1 MLAHHDALNSES
13 SGTPNG
19 ALTAALDFMAAS
31 AVQPLAGDDAP
42 ATARTGQRIG
52 EWKIVRP
59 LGSGGM
65 GEVFEARRADGS
77 FEGRAAIK
85 LLKRGMDSA
94 AVLQRLAQE
103 RQALARLNHP
113 HIARLFDAGAT
124 DEGPPYFVMECM
136 EGVPIDEA
144 AQGRPLEA
152 RIALFLQLT
161 DAVAYAHRSLL
172 EHRDLKPGNVLAT
185 PEAQVK
191 LLDFGI
197 AKALDPLD
205 GTDADTTVGTARPFR
220 SNYASPERVRGEPVT
235 TATDFYSL
243 GVLLYQ
249 LLTDVRPTG
258 RLATTPAEAAR
269 SVLEDVPARPSSL
282 PADLVADPHWLAT
295 RKRLEGD
302 LDNLLMKALEKPV
315 GRRYASVDAL
325 AAAVSGAAAAVLALT
340 AGLGVAAWQGH
351 EARVARDE
359 AQRRLA
365 DIRSITRD
373 LVFRFGDAVSYL
385 PGGMKVEEDMLQDVL
400 RSLDRLASSPDRD
413 PALLADVAT
422 TYARLAELQGNDQ
435 ALSLGK
441 PEAARI
447 NTDKAIA
454 IATDLLPRR
463 RDDWKPAQWTARAH
477 GTRSQVLRGQDKPRE
492 GIAELDLG
500 AAVLARADLSNA
512 DDLGRVGVPA
522 QRATMLIPEA
532 QLLEQLAQRD
542 NTAPTEALRK
552 LDDAEA
558 VLRPLFDQR
567 PMLERPDL
575 AGRPARRTQVVC
587 RCAEADRRGRRRAR
601 PGACAHGA
609 ARPGLGRREGN
620 AATQAR
626 RRRLRPRHLGLE

>member
-1 MLAHHDALNSES
+1 
-13 SGTPNG
+13 
-19 ALTAALDFMAAS
+19 
-31 AVQPLAGDDAP
+31 
-42 ATARTGQRIG
+42 
-52 EWKIVRP
+52 
-59 LGSGGM
+59 
-65 GEVFEARRADGS
+65 
-77 FEGRAAIK
+77 
-85 LLKRGMDSA
+85 
-94 AVLQRLAQE
+94 
-103 RQALARLNHP
+103 
-113 HIARLFDAGAT
+113 
-124 DEGPPYFVMECM
+124 MECV

-172 EHRDLKPGNVLAT
+172 EHRDLKPGNVLVT

-220 SNYASPERVRGEPVT
+220 PNYASPERVRGEPVT

-269 SVLEDVPARPSSL
+269 SVLEDVSARPSSL

-315 GRRYASVDAL
+315 ERRYASVDAL
-325 AAAVSGAAAAVLALT
+325 AAAVSGAAAAVLALA

-385 PGGMKVEEDMLQDVL
+385 PGGMKVKEDMLQDVL

-447 NTDKAIA
+447 NIDNAIA

-463 RDDWKPAQWTARAH
+463 RDDWKLAQWTARAH

-522 QRATMLIPEA
+522 QRATMLILEA

-587 RCAEADRRGRRRAR
+587 RCAEPDRRGRRRAR

>member
-31 AVQPLAGDDAP
+31 AMQPLADDDAP

-77 FEGRAAIK
+77 FEGRAANK

-124 DEGPPYFVMECM
+124 DEGPPYFMMECV

-302 LDNLLMKALEKPV
+302 LDNLLMRALEKPV
-315 GRRYASVDAL
+315 ESRYASVDAL
-325 AAAVSGAAAAVLALT
+325 AAAVSGAAAAVLTLA
-340 AGLGVAAWQGH
+340 ASLGVAAWQGH
-351 EARVARDE
+351 EASVARDE

-413 PALLADVAT
+413 PALLPTWPPPTRASPSCKAT
-422 TYARLAELQGNDQ
+422 TRRSRSASPRPHASTPTRPSPLQPTCCPGVAMTGNQ
-435 ALSLGK
+435 RSGRHA
-441 PEAARI
+441 PMA
-447 NTDKAIA
+447 
-454 IATDLLPRR
+454 
-463 RDDWKPAQWTARAH
+463 PAHRCC
-477 GTRSQVLRGQDKPRE
+477 
-492 GIAELDLG
+492 
-500 AAVLARADLSNA
+500 
-512 DDLGRVGVPA
+512 
-522 QRATMLIPEA
+522 
-532 QLLEQLAQRD
+532 
-542 NTAPTEALRK
+542 
-552 LDDAEA
+552 
-558 VLRPLFDQR
+558 
-567 PMLERPDL
+567 
-575 AGRPARRTQVVC
+575 AGRTSPAKASPSSTSALPYWPGPTSRTPMIW
-587 RCAEADRRGRRRAR
+587 AAL
-601 PGACAHGA
+601 AC
-609 ARPGLGRREGN
+609 
-620 AATQAR
+620 
-626 RRRLRPRHLGLE
+626 PRSAPPC

>member
-1 MLAHHDALNSES
+1 M
-13 SGTPNG
+13 
-19 ALTAALDFMAAS
+19 
-31 AVQPLAGDDAP
+31 
-42 ATARTGQRIG
+42 
-52 EWKIVRP
+52 
-59 LGSGGM
+59 
-65 GEVFEARRADGS
+65 
-77 FEGRAAIK
+77 
-85 LLKRGMDSA
+85 
-94 AVLQRLAQE
+94 
-103 RQALARLNHP
+103 
-113 HIARLFDAGAT
+113 
-124 DEGPPYFVMECM
+124 
-136 EGVPIDEA
+136 
-144 AQGRPLEA
+144 
-152 RIALFLQLT
+152 
-161 DAVAYAHRSLL
+161 
-172 EHRDLKPGNVLAT
+172 HRDLKPGNVLVT

-258 RLATTPAEAAR
+258 RLATKPAEAAR

-325 AAAVSGAAAAVLALT
+325 AAAVSGAAAAVLTLA
-340 AGLGVAAWQGH
+340 ASLGVAAWQGH

-373 LVFRFGDAVSYL
+373 LVFRFGNAVSYL
-385 PGGMKVEEDMLQDVL
+385 PGGMKVKEDMLQDVL

-413 PALLADVAT
+413 PALLANVAT

-435 ALSLGK
+435 AFSLGK

-500 AAVLARADLSNA
+500 AAVLAP
-512 DDLGRVGVPA
+512 G
-522 QRATMLIPEA
+522 
-532 QLLEQLAQRD
+532 
-542 NTAPTEALRK
+542 
-552 LDDAEA
+552 
-558 VLRPLFDQR
+558 RPL
-567 PMLERPDL
+567 ER
-575 AGRPARRTQVVC
+575 R
-587 RCAEADRRGRRRAR
+587 
-601 PGACAHGA
+601 
-609 ARPGLGRREGN
+609 
-620 AATQAR
+620 
-626 RRRLRPRHLGLE
+626 

>member
-1 MLAHHDALNSES
+1 MH
-13 SGTPNG
+13 
-19 ALTAALDFMAAS
+19 
-31 AVQPLAGDDAP
+31 
-42 ATARTGQRIG
+42 
-52 EWKIVRP
+52 
-59 LGSGGM
+59 
-65 GEVFEARRADGS
+65 
-77 FEGRAAIK
+77 
-85 LLKRGMDSA
+85 
-94 AVLQRLAQE
+94 
-103 RQALARLNHP
+103 
-113 HIARLFDAGAT
+113 
-124 DEGPPYFVMECM
+124 C
-136 EGVPIDEA
+136 
-144 AQGRPLEA
+144 
-152 RIALFLQLT
+152 
-161 DAVAYAHRSLL
+161 
-172 EHRDLKPGNVLAT
+172 DLKPGNVLVT

-269 SVLEDVPARPSSL
+269 SVLEDVLARPSSL

-315 GRRYASVDAL
+315 ERRYASVDAL
-325 AAAVSGAAAAVLALT
+325 AAAVSGAAAAVLALA

-365 DIRSITRD
+365 DICSITRD

-385 PGGMKVEEDMLQDVL
+385 PGGMKVKEDMLQDVL

-447 NTDKAIA
+447 NIDNAIA

-575 AGRPARRTQVVC
+575 AGRPEEPKSYADVLNQTGVVVGARARVHVRMEQLDQALAAAKETLQLKRDAVAYDPATSVWNDGLATEASHLAVVHLRRGEFAPALEAVELARRVGAQLALDEGPASKWARQLPQLSTQQGF
-587 RCAEADRRGRRRAR
+587 ALAGM
-601 PGACAHGA
+601 
-609 ARPGLGRREGN
+609 GL
-620 AATQAR
+620 QAQA
-626 RRRLRPRHLGLE
+626 L